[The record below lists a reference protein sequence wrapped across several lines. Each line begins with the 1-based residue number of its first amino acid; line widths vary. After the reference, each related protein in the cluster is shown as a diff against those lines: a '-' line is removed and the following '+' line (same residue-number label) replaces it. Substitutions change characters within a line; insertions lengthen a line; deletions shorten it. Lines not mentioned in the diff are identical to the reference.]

1 MKKNVDVTVTGI
13 HSRIGEPTEKI
24 ENNST
29 GFFEEKEDGS
39 SVLEY
44 DEEQDLSGAS
54 VKVHNKVTIAVDES
68 GMELERS
75 GAMSSKLAFGRNLA
89 YDTDYNTPYGTMKM
103 KVVTKSFD
111 LTRVRAEEKMKIMAE
126 YALEIG
132 GEVISDSM
140 FVIDI
145 KNAETN

>member
-1 MKKNVDVTVTGI
+1 MKQNVEVTVTGI
-13 HSRIGEPTEKI
+13 HSRVGEPTEKI
-24 ENNST
+24 ETNST
-29 GFFEEKEDGS
+29 GFFEKLEDGS

-44 DEEQDLSGAS
+44 DEEQDMSGAS
-54 VKVHNKVTIAVDES
+54 VKVHNKVTIAADES
-68 GMELERS
+68 SLELERS
-75 GAMSSKLAFGRNLA
+75 GAMSSKLAFGRDMS
-89 YDTDYNTPYGTMKM
+89 YDTDYNTPYGTMQM

-111 LTRVRAEEKMKIMAE
+111 FTRVRAEEELKIMAE